1 VTAAEF
7 FGPDGPPAVRR
18 VAVLSVHTCPLDQPG
33 MGDSG
38 GMNVYVRSVARR
50 LAEIGLQVD
59 VFTRR
64 AAPDQGVVDLEPGVR
79 VVHLEAGPP
88 RPIAKE
94 DLAHHLCEFVCALV
108 RFGEEESARL
118 GIDSPAYDVIHSH
131 YWLSGAVGRLVR
143 ERWGVPLVHSFHTL
157 ALVKNGSRTG
167 GEAPE
172 PSTRVNGEQRVANSA
187 DVLLAPTLDEAGDLA
202 RLYGASPERIR
213 VVPPGVDSSIFTP
226 GADDQTRAALGI
238 GSRAVVL
245 FVGRLQPLKRP
256 DLAVRSV
263 AELAARR
270 PDLDPVLIMVG
281 GPSGQDGIEPAELE
295 ALAKDLGAAGRV
307 RVLPPVPHDQ
317 LPSLYRAADVLIVP
331 SRSESFGLV
340 ALEAASCGLPV
351 VATDVGGLRT
361 TVRDGVSGILV
372 RDDSPPSF
380 ANAIERVLLDPAT
393 RAAMGS
399 AGRHLARRFDWRQS
413 SMELLAVYE
422 EAASQPDAREA
433 QTSPAQ
439 V

>member
-1 VTAAEF
+1 MTAEL
-7 FGPDGPPAVRR
+7 FGLDGPPVVRR

-33 MGDSG
+33 VGDSG

-50 LAEIGLQVD
+50 LADIGLQVD

-64 AAPDQGVVDLEPGVR
+64 AAPDQGIVEIEPGVR

-94 DLAHHLCEFVCALV
+94 DLSHHLCEFVCALV
-108 RFGEEESARL
+108 RFGEEESARF
-118 GIDSPAYDVIHSH
+118 GVEAPPYDVIHSH
-131 YWLSGAVGRLVR
+131 YWLSGAVGRHVR

-157 ALVKNGSRTG
+157 ALVKNGSRSN

-172 PSTRVNGEQRVANSA
+172 PSSRVKGEERVANSA

-213 VVPPGVDSSIFTP
+213 VVPAGVDSSIFTP
-226 GADDQTRAALGI
+226 GEDGETRAALGV
-238 GSRAVVL
+238 GSQTVVL

-256 DLAVRSV
+256 DLAVRSI
-263 AELAARR
+263 AELASRR
-270 PDLDPVLIMVG
+270 PELDPILIVVG
-281 GPSGQDGIEPAELE
+281 GPSGQDGIQPAALEEL
-295 ALAKDLGAAGRV
+295 ARDLGAAGRV
-307 RVLPPVPHDQ
+307 RVLPPVPHNE
-317 LPSLYRAADVLIVP
+317 LPALYRAADVLIVP

-340 ALEAASCGLPV
+340 ALEAASCGRPV

-361 TVRDGVSGILV
+361 TVRDGASGILV
-372 RDDSPPSF
+372 RDDSPSGF
-380 ANAIERVLLDPAT
+380 ANAIERVLLEPAM

-422 EAASQPDAREA
+422 EAASQPDSSQAR
-433 QTSPAQ
+433 TSPAHL
-439 V
+439 